1 MEYKSIHEMISA
13 IHNNGAELGRAFSIK
28 IIENNMYVNHTYMLK
43 NFTGS
48 DLIKLLQYTSELHYN
63 TSSID
68 ADCEYEAEITLF
80 KWNDEIWTFWYWSD
94 RNIRPLFL
102 SLSMFIANFN
112 QSVFANN

>member
-13 IHNNGAELGRAFSIK
+13 IHNNGAEPGRAFSIK
-28 IIENNMYVNHTYMLK
+28 IIENNMYVNYTYMLK

-48 DLIKLLQYTSELHYN
+48 DLIKLLQYTSKLHYN

-68 ADCEYEAEITLF
+68 ADWGDEAEITLF